1 MRYHQNLSNGEKQD
15 VLEIVKFFAKVNVVK
30 LSEYFKAKEVFARS
44 KVEPPIVIRLDGVG
58 FGKALEGFE
67 KPRSKLV
74 HEALVEACMSILD
87 RFGCDMGY
95 VVSDELNVVCLDS
108 LPYSG
113 RIEKLNSISAGI
125 ASAVVSLKL
134 RKLLF
139 FDARI
144 VVLSS
149 SLEVKNYIL
158 FRARVGLNN
167 FIAQVYHAKYGYKRQ
182 TPRLEQMINFLYD
195 ELKDIEL
202 WKPLGTCI
210 KKEIFTKKAIDKKRG
225 TTITVT
231 RRRWHIS
238 EGPLQCL
245 ETLTT

>member
-1 MRYHQNLSNGEKQD
+1 MSSVEKRD
-15 VLEIVKFFAKVNVVK
+15 ILEIVKLIARVNIVK
-30 LSEYFKAKEVFARS
+30 LSEYFKAKEVFAQS

-67 KPRSKLV
+67 KPRSRLV
-74 HEALVEACMSILD
+74 HDALVEACISILN
-87 RFGCDMGY
+87 RFGCSMGY

-125 ASAVVSLKL
+125 ASAIVSLKL
-134 RKLLF
+134 GRPLF

-144 VVLSS
+144 VVLNSGS
-149 SLEVKNYIL
+149 EARDYIL

-167 FIAQVYHAKYGYKRQ
+167 FIAQLYHAKYGLKRQ
-182 TPRLEQMINFLYD
+182 TPHLEQMINLLHD
-195 ELKDIEL
+195 ELKGIEL

-210 KKEIFTKKAIDKKRG
+210 KKEIFAKKAIDKKRG
-225 TTITVT
+225 TIITVI

-238 EGPLQCL
+238 EGPLHCL
-245 ETLTT
+245 ENSNVMATS